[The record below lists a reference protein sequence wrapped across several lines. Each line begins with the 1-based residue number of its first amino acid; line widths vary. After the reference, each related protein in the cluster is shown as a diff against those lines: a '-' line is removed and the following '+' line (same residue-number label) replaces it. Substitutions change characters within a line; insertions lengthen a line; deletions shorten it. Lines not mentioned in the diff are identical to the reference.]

1 MVSESRGKYLFK
13 NTFIF
18 TIGSIATKFIT
29 FILVPIY
36 THILTTQ
43 EYGVVDLIS
52 TISMVLAP
60 VLILNIGES
69 VMRFSLD
76 KDADH
81 NQIMSSGL
89 LVLIMAVI
97 GGAIIIP
104 VAQCF
109 GNLGEYSSY
118 LYFYTISSA
127 GSQLL
132 LCYLRGKEQ
141 LIQYTC
147 GNIINTFSVA
157 VLNILFLVVLRKGIK
172 GYLLAYIIAGIITA
186 AYAFFAGNVL
196 NVIRNFK
203 INKRLTTEM
212 LKYSLVLVPNVF
224 MWWIMNSADRI
235 VITAVIGAAANGIFA
250 IAYKIPSLMSTVAG
264 IFNQAWSYSAIREE
278 ESEDKESYTNN
289 VYKGF
294 FMVISL
300 SALGMLMI
308 LKPFMHVYV
317 NATYYSAWRYAPY
330 LIIGFVFQTLSSF
343 LSTPYTVNKDSKGF
357 LFSATFGA
365 VVNIVLNF
373 LLVFKWGLT
382 GVAIATGVSYVAVF
396 FYRAIDTK
404 KYIKMDIFNKR
415 YMLIMMILIIQ
426 AITVYSENI
435 FSYILL
441 VIFFLLGIILQRD
454 TWYPLYVQVRNKV
467 KHKRC

>member
-1 MVSESRGKYLFK
+1 MVSESREKYLIK

-18 TIGSIATKFIT
+18 TIGSIATKLIT

-60 VLILNIGES
+60 VIILNISES

-76 KDADH
+76 KEADH
-81 NQIMSSGL
+81 HQIMSSGL
-89 LVLIMAVI
+89 MILIIGVL
-97 GGAIIIP
+97 GGLLIIP
-104 VAQCF
+104 ITKCF
-109 GNLGEYSSY
+109 VSLGEYSLF

-127 GSQLL
+127 TSQLL

-172 GYLLAYIIAGIITA
+172 GYLLAYIIASVITII
-186 AYAFFAGNVL
+186 YAFAVGNVL
-196 NVIRNFK
+196 DVIKKFK
-203 INKRLTTEM
+203 INKQLTAEM

-235 VITAVIGAAANGIFA
+235 VITAVVGVAANGIFA

-278 ESEDKESYTNN
+278 ESEDKERYTNN
-289 VYKGF
+289 IYKGF
-294 FMVISL
+294 FMIISV

-308 LKPFMHVYV
+308 LKPFMHIYV
-317 NATYYSAWRYAPY
+317 NEAYYSAWRYAPY
-330 LIIGFVFQTLSSF
+330 LIIGFVFQTLGSF

-365 VVNIVLNF
+365 LVNIVLNF

-382 GVAIATGVSYVAVF
+382 GVAIATSVSYMAVF
-396 FYRAIDTK
+396 FYRVIDTK
-404 KYIKMDIFNKR
+404 KYIQMDIFNKQ
-415 YMLIMMILIIQ
+415 YLIIMVVLIMQ
-426 AITVYSENI
+426 AITVYSENK
-435 FSYILL
+435 FSYVLL
-441 VIFFLLGIILQRD
+441 LLLFLLGIILQRE
-454 TWYPLYVQVRNKV
+454 TWYPLYVQLIGKVRY
-467 KHKRC
+467 RR

>member
-18 TIGSIATKFIT
+18 TIGSIATKLIT

-60 VLILNIGES
+60 VLILNISES

-81 NQIMSSGL
+81 NKIMSSGL
-89 LVLIMAVI
+89 LIFIIAVI
-97 GGAIIIP
+97 GGLLIIP
-104 VAQCF
+104 ITKSF
-109 GNLGEYSSY
+109 GNIGEYSFY
-118 LYFYTISSA
+118 LYFYTITSA

-141 LIQYTC
+141 LVQYTC
-147 GNIINTFSVA
+147 GNIINTLSVA

-172 GYLLAYIIAGIITA
+172 GYLLAYIIASVVTTI
-186 AYAFFAGNVL
+186 YAFFVGNVL
-196 NVIRNFK
+196 DVIRKFK
-203 INKRLTTEM
+203 VDKRLTTEM

-235 VITAVIGAAANGIFA
+235 VITAVVGVAANGIFA

-264 IFNQAWSYSAIREE
+264 IFNQAWSYSAIRED
-278 ESEDKESYTNN
+278 ESEDKEKYTNN
-289 VYKGF
+289 IYKGF
-294 FMVISL
+294 FMIISL

-308 LKPFMHVYV
+308 LKPFMNVYV
-317 NATYYSAWRYAPY
+317 DATYYSAWKYAPY
-330 LIIGFVFQTLSSF
+330 LILGFVFQTLGSF

-365 VVNIVLNF
+365 MVNIVLNF
-373 LLVFKWGLT
+373 LLVFRWGLT
-382 GVAIATGVSYVAVF
+382 GVAIATSISYMAVF
-396 FYRAIDTK
+396 FYRVIDTK

-415 YMLIMMILIIQ
+415 YLLITAILIMQ
-426 AITVYSENI
+426 AITVYSESI
-435 FSYILL
+435 FSHIMLI
-441 VIFFLLGIILQRD
+441 IFFLLGIILQRD
-454 TWYPLYVQVRNKV
+454 TWYPLYVQFKNKV
-467 KHKRC
+467 KHRR

>member
-81 NQIMSSGL
+81 NQIMSAGL

-147 GNIINTFSVA
+147 GNIINTFNVA

-396 FYRAIDTK
+396 FYRVIDTK

-415 YMLIMMILIIQ
+415 YMLIMAILIIQ

>member
-1 MVSESRGKYLFK
+1 MVSESREKYLIK

-18 TIGSIATKFIT
+18 TIGSIATKLIT

-60 VLILNIGES
+60 VIILNISES

-76 KDADH
+76 KEADH
-81 NQIMSSGL
+81 HQIMSSGL
-89 LVLIMAVI
+89 MVLII
-97 GGAIIIP
+97 GVLGGILIIP
-104 VAQCF
+104 ITKCF
-109 GNLGEYSSY
+109 VSLGEYSLF

-127 GSQLL
+127 ASQLL

-172 GYLLAYIIAGIITA
+172 GYLLAYIIASVVTII
-186 AYAFFAGNVL
+186 YAFAVGNVL
-196 NVIRNFK
+196 DVIKNFK
-203 INKRLTTEM
+203 INKQLTAEM

-235 VITAVIGAAANGIFA
+235 VITAVVGVAANGIFA

-278 ESEDKESYTNN
+278 ESEDKERYTNN
-289 VYKGF
+289 IYKGF
-294 FMVISL
+294 FMIISV

-308 LKPFMHVYV
+308 LKPFMHIYV
-317 NATYYSAWRYAPY
+317 NDAYYSAWRYAPY
-330 LIIGFVFQTLSSF
+330 LIIGFVFQTLGSF
-343 LSTPYTVNKDSKGF
+343 LSAPYTVNKDSKGF

-365 VVNIVLNF
+365 LVNIVLNF

-382 GVAIATGVSYVAVF
+382 GVAIATSVSYMAVF
-396 FYRAIDTK
+396 FYRVIDTK
-404 KYIKMDIFNKR
+404 KYIQMDIFNKQ
-415 YMLIMMILIIQ
+415 YLIIMVVLIMQ
-426 AITVYSENI
+426 AITVYSENK
-435 FSYILL
+435 FSYALL
-441 VIFFLLGIILQRD
+441 LLLFLLGIILQRE
-454 TWYPLYVQVRNKV
+454 TWYPLYVQLIGKVRY
-467 KHKRC
+467 RR